1 MKPSRH
7 ADAGLTSIGI
17 NDQQVPRDNEV
28 ERAVALLGPLQG
40 RVMRAV
46 WTGEVTQTFVVR
58 DVQTLMPNLAYT
70 TVMTTLRRLA
80 DKGLLTAK
88 AEPGRRAHEYRA
100 AGTAAEYLM
109 RASHDEAAQFIARY
123 GEAAL
128 AAFAARLADLTP
140 EQRRR
145 LEDLAR

>member
-1 MKPSRH
+1 MG
-7 ADAGLTSIGI
+7 DEL
-17 NDQQVPRDNEV
+17 D
-28 ERAVALLGPLQG
+28 RAVALLGPLEG

-46 WTGEVTQTFVVR
+46 WTGQVDEEFVVR
-58 DVQTLMPNLAYT
+58 DVLRLMPELAYT

-80 DKGLLTAK
+80 EKELLTSRAQ
-88 AEPGRRAHEYRA
+88 PGRKAHEYRV
-100 AGTAAEYLM
+100 AGAPGEYLAT
-109 RASHDEAAQFIARY
+109 ASAREAADVVERY
-123 GEAAL
+123 GDAAL

>member
-1 MKPSRH
+1 MVEALPMT
-7 ADAGLTSIGI
+7 DAQ
-17 NDQQVPRDNEV
+17 DPDV
-28 ERAVALLGPLQG
+28 ERAMALLGPLEG

-46 WTGEVTQTFVVR
+46 WTSEVTETFVVR
-58 DVQTLMPNLAYT
+58 DVQTLMPQLAYT

-100 AGTAAEYLM
+100 AGTAADYLA
-109 RASHDEAAQFIARY
+109 RASHDEAAQFVARY
-123 GEAAL
+123 GDAAL
-128 AAFAARLADLTP
+128 SAFAARLADLTP

-145 LEDLAR
+145 LEDLAQ

>member
-1 MKPSRH
+1 MPEAPIS
-7 ADAGLTSIGI
+7 DGQ
-17 NDQQVPRDNEV
+17 DPDV
-28 ERAVALLGPLQG
+28 ERAVALLGPLEG

-46 WTGEVTQTFVVR
+46 WTGQVSETFVVR
-58 DVQTLMPNLAYT
+58 DVQMLVPKLAYT

-100 AGTAAEYLM
+100 AGSAADYLV
-109 RASHDEAAQFIARY
+109 RASHDEAAQFVARY
-123 GEAAL
+123 GDAAL
-128 AAFAARLADLTP
+128 SAFAARLADLTP

-145 LEDLAR
+145 LEDLAE

>member
-1 MKPSRH
+1 MAAEPMTGEPN
-7 ADAGLTSIGI
+7 AD
-17 NDQQVPRDNEV
+17 V
-28 ERAVALLGPLQG
+28 ERAVALLGPLEG

-46 WTGEVTQTFVVR
+46 WTGQVSDTFVVR
-58 DVQTLMPNLAYT
+58 DVQMLMPKLAYT

-100 AGTAAEYLM
+100 AGSAADYLV
-109 RASHDEAAQFIARY
+109 RASHDEATKFVARY
-123 GEAAL
+123 GDAAL
-128 AAFAARLADLTP
+128 SAFAARLSDLTP

-145 LEDLAR
+145 LEDLAK

>member
-1 MKPSRH
+1 MVEALPMT
-7 ADAGLTSIGI
+7 DAQDPDI
-17 NDQQVPRDNEV
+17 
-28 ERAVALLGPLQG
+28 ERAMALLGPLEG

-46 WTGEVTQTFVVR
+46 WTGEVTETFVVR
-58 DVQTLMPNLAYT
+58 DVAILMPQLAYT

-100 AGTAAEYLM
+100 AGTASDYLA
-109 RASHDEAAQFIARY
+109 RASHDEAAQFVARY
-123 GEAAL
+123 GDAAL
-128 AAFAARLADLTP
+128 SAFARRLADLTP

-145 LEDLAR
+145 LEDLAQ